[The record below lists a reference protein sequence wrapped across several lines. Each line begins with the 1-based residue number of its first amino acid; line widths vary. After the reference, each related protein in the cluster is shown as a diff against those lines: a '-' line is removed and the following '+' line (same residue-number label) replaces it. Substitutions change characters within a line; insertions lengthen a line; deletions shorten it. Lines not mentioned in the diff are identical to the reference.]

1 MASRTEFISEKITEY
16 IVAHSLRDSPLLA
29 ELRAETAKIPEAGMQ
44 IPAEQGQFLALL
56 VNAIGARRCIEIGTF
71 TGYSALCVA
80 LALPADGKLLCCDV
94 SDEWTRVGKPYWE
107 RAGVA
112 GKIELVI
119 APATATLDAR
129 LASGEAGGWD
139 FAFIDADKPNY
150 INYYER
156 CLKLL
161 RTGGLI
167 VFDNTLWSGA
177 VADDSDQTDSTV
189 ALRQLNDKLH
199 HDERVSVSLLSI
211 GDGVTL
217 ALKRQPSRP

>member
-1 MASRTEFISEKITEY
+1 MASRTEFISEKITNY
-16 IVAHSLRDSPLLA
+16 IVAHSLRDMPLLA
-29 ELRAETAKIPEAGMQ
+29 ELRAETEKLPEGGMQ

-56 VNAIGARRCIEIGTF
+56 VNAVGASRCIEIGTF

-80 LALPADGKLLCCDV
+80 LALPDDGKLLCCDV
-94 SDEWTRVGKPYWE
+94 SDQWTRVGKPYWE

-119 APATATLDAR
+119 APAMETLDAR
-129 LASGEAGGWD
+129 LAKGEAGTWD

-161 RTGGLI
+161 RKGGLI

-177 VADDSDQTDSTV
+177 VADDADQSESTV
-189 ALRQLNDKLH
+189 ALRKLNDKLH
-199 HDERVSVSLLSI
+199 HDERVAVSLLTI

-217 ALKRQPSRP
+217 ALRR

>member
-129 LASGEAGGWD
+129 LARGEAGGWD

-177 VADDSDQTDSTV
+177 VADDSDQADSTV

-199 HDERVSVSLLSI
+199 LDERVSVSLLSI

-217 ALKRQPSRP
+217 ALKR